1 MDQMRLIRWGT
12 LAIVVLLSACS
23 LGQTGDRTPTGGQ
36 NVSTGVG
43 PGISIYE
50 ALASTSDEPL
60 LINGWLVI
68 SPQGEVRF
76 CSALGESNPPSCA
89 GSTLAVTGLDPN
101 NAGKLADV
109 GGVQWSEESVQLLG
123 TIKDGRLVVSATS
136 L

>member
-1 MDQMRLIRWGT
+1 MRLIRFST
-12 LAIVVLLSACS
+12 LAILVLLSACS
-23 LGQTGDRTPTGGQ
+23 LGQAGDRASPGGRY
-36 NVSTGVG
+36 VSTGVG
-43 PGISIYE
+43 PGISIDE

-89 GSTLAVTGLDPN
+89 GSSLAVTGLDPDN
-101 NAGKLADV
+101 VGELAEA
-109 GGVQWSEESVQLLG
+109 GGVQWSKESVQLLG
-123 TIKDGRLVVSATS
+123 TIENGRLVVSATS